1 MSLEFNR
8 ASEAIEV
15 GYAEA
20 KRRLTML
27 PMKGE

>member
-1 MSLEFNR
+1 MSLEFDR
-8 ASEAIEV
+8 ASEAIAE

-20 KRRLTML
+20 KRRLAML